1 SAGEAPPQAP
11 AANEIPMRRRIRP
24 ALFMASIYDPGARD
38 FPGRRGRK
46 KRDSVHVDRTP
57 NPEDTQMVAL
67 PLPPREPTLGDV
79 DALCA
84 ASLAPDAFVDALQ
97 RAALGSRAVAH
108 PLLQDI
114 ADGRFGDLAGAIRRL
129 LGEYYVYS
137 HRFTR
142 YLAATMATLDAP

>member
-1 SAGEAPPQAP
+1 
-11 AANEIPMRRRIRP
+11 
-24 ALFMASIYDPGARD
+24 
-38 FPGRRGRK
+38 
-46 KRDSVHVDRTP
+46 
-57 NPEDTQMVAL
+57 TQMVAL

-142 YLAATMATLDAP
+142 YLAATMATLDAPEHRAALVGNSAEEAGILDDDHLDELRAAGIDP